1 MARNFHR
8 RALIEDDAKLL
19 IEAATQKASDNSEAH
34 SILQDAVKMLV
45 PSHSIS
51 LHFTRRDCMCLF
63 VALTRRS
70 CLRISHQVAHDKDP
84 STNCTHLFIILLKG
98 NFYKC
103 Y

>member
-45 PSHSIS
+45 PSHSS
-51 LHFTRRDCMCLF
+51 LFTL
-63 VALTRRS
+63 LEE
-70 CLRISHQVAHDKDP
+70 
-84 STNCTHLFIILLKG
+84 ILCAYLLL
-98 NFYKC
+98 
-103 Y
+103 